1 MSNRF
6 GLSSAIEKPKQARST
21 LRRLMSYIFQHPWLF
36 LVAVAMVIT
45 SNFLQL
51 LGPYLI
57 GIVIDLLKDSHELPI
72 QIKQILLWLIL
83 VYLGAFLLSY
93 LQSLLMIRLS
103 QAIIKQLRQDLFHK
117 FMDVSVGYIDKH
129 QIGDMMSRIT
139 YDIDTI
145 NTSLSTDFVQLLGS
159 LVTVIGSFA
168 MMVVLSPLL
177 LSVFVITIPAA
188 FATTYFLTKK
198 TRPLFRKRS
207 VALGDLNGFVEETI
221 SGQKTIKVYSQE
233 ATMLKQFQAKNQD
246 ASEAYYQADYYGSI
260 NGPAISFIN
269 NISLALISLFG
280 SLLYLFSWITLGNIS
295 SFLLYSRKFSGPI
308 NESANIFN
316 ELQASLAAAER
327 VFRVLDKPNEADSAL
342 AVSKAV
348 GTKQGE
354 VLFRHVQFGYDPG
367 KPVIQDFTQA
377 ISPGSLVAIVGPTG
391 AGKTTL
397 INLLM
402 RFYDV
407 QSGTISLHGVPIDDM
422 SLPDIRQQFTMVLQ
436 DSWLF
441 YGTIYENI
449 VYGNPDVTK
458 EDVIAIAK
466 QLHIH
471 SFISQLPQGYDSVI
485 TDDGV
490 NLSKGQK
497 QLLTIARALLQK
509 RSMVILDEATSNVD
523 TRTELHIQKA
533 MRYLMKDKTCFV
545 IAHRLS
551 TIQHADLILV
561 MQQGTIVEQ
570 GTHEQLMQAKSTYYQ
585 IFTSQFL

>member
-6 GLSSAIEKPKQARST
+6 GLSSAIEKPKHGRST
-21 LRRLMSYIFQHPWLF
+21 LQRLLSYILQHPVLF
-36 LVAVAMVIT
+36 LVAIAMVIT

-57 GIVIDLLKDSHELPI
+57 GNVIDLLKAHKTTPV
-72 QIKQILLWLIL
+72 QVNQILMLLAG
-83 VYLGAFLLSY
+83 VYIGAFILSY
-93 LQSLLMIRLS
+93 LQSLMMIHLS
-103 QAIIKQLRQDLFHK
+103 QAITKQLRKDLFHK
-117 FMDVSVGYIDKH
+117 FMDVSVSYIDKH
-129 QIGDMMSRIT
+129 QIGDLVSRIT

-159 LVTVIGSFA
+159 LVTVIGSFV
-168 MMVVLSPLL
+168 MMIVLSPLL
-177 LSVFVITIPAA
+177 LSVFVITIPTA

-198 TRPLFRKRS
+198 TRPLFRQRS
-207 VALGDLNGFVEETI
+207 VALGGLNGYVEETI

-233 ATMLKQFQAKNQD
+233 TTMLEQFQVKNKE

-327 VFRVLDKPNEADSAL
+327 VFRVLDKPNEAKF
-342 AVSKAV
+342 AVAATTKAATDPGKV
-348 GTKQGE
+348 
-354 VLFRHVQFGYDPG
+354 VFDHVKFGYEVG
-367 KPVIQDFTQA
+367 KPVIQQFTQTIPA
-377 ISPGSLVAIVGPTG
+377 GSLVAIVGPTG

-402 RFYDV
+402 HFYDV
-407 QSGTISLHGVPIDDM
+407 QGGSISLHGIPLAKM
-422 SLPDIRQQFTMVLQ
+422 SLHDIRHQFTMVLQ

-441 YGTIYENI
+441 YGTIFENI
-449 VYGNPDVTK
+449 SYGNPDITK

-471 SFISQLPQGYDSVI
+471 SFISQLPQGYDSLI

-533 MRYLMKDKTCFV
+533 MRSLMKDKTCFV

-570 GTHEQLMQAKSTYYQ
+570 GTHDQLMQAKSTYYQ